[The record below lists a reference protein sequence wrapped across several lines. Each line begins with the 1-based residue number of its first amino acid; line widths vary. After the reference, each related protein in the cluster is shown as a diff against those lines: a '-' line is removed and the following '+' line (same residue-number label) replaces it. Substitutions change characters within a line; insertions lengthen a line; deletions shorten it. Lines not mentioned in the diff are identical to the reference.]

1 MSDPNSRRT
10 IGYLMLAG
18 ALVMGVLAALFRA
31 EVIVDAGASQNAVW
45 LVLGGVAAVDTVI
58 GAVLIVKS

>member
-10 IGYLMLAG
+10 IGYLMLGG

>member
-18 ALVMGVLAALFRA
+18 ALVMGVLAALFRTQ
-31 EVIVDAGASQNAVW
+31 VIADGASQSAVS
-45 LVLGGVAAVDTVI
+45 LVLGGVAAVDAVI